1 MKNSINK
8 FFILKIILIL
18 IIFPSCTGKTEKKQV
33 KQEIVISKDEKEAIN
48 KDKNAKLLWSNRG
61 DKDTLLKSIQFW
73 EESYSI
79 YKKLDKKPRIAE
91 ISLNLTKAYFFLSYF
106 YEGKEKRIEKLKK
119 GSDFGYESLML
130 KAPKLK
136 KALLNLQIFESI
148 NIVTEKEYDYLYY
161 YTLNNFFLNIEM
173 GEHYLMIYKDDLS
186 SMFKQLEK
194 LKKDGENLYE
204 FIGLYYWMMP
214 KIADGNK
221 EEGQKY
227 INKAKELNSKSIIP
241 FYLEAKYIKNENID
255 SYAKII
261 EKTWF
266 KTPENDIIYNKLKK
280 KVDKNKK

>member
-1 MKNSINK
+1 M
-8 FFILKIILIL
+8 
-18 IIFPSCTGKTEKKQV
+18 GKTEKKQV

-61 DKDTLLKSIQFW
+61 DKDTLQKAIQFW
-73 EESYSI
+73 EESYNL
-79 YKKLDKKPRIAE
+79 YKKLDKKTQIAE
-91 ISLNLTKAYFFLSYF
+91 IALNLTKAYFFFSYF
-106 YEGKEKRIEKLKK
+106 YEGKEKRIEKFKK
-119 GSDFGYESLML
+119 GSDFGYEALIL

-136 KALLNLQIFESI
+136 KALLNLQMFESI
-148 NIVTEKEYDYLYY
+148 NIITEKEYDYLYY
-161 YTLNNFFLNIEM
+161 YTLNNFFLNAET

-204 FIGLYYWMMP
+204 FIGLYYWLMP

-241 FYLEAKYIKNENID
+241 FYFEAKYIKNENID